1 MSYSNGIGGLQRALN
16 SIATTGTTQTNTPA
30 AATRLS
36 DVPPANHQQTDQASL
51 SSMGGLVA
59 QALGGSDVRMDKVAT
74 LQQAIASGS
83 YNVSSSDVADKML
96 NSLLE

>member
-1 MSYSNGIGGLQRALN
+1 MSYSNGISGLQRALS

-30 AATRLS
+30 ATTKPNDAL
-36 DVPPANHQQTDQASL
+36 PASAEQTDQARL
-51 SSMGGLVA
+51 SSTGGLVA
-59 QALGGSDVRMDKVAT
+59 QALEGSDVRVDKVAT

-83 YNVSSSDVADKML
+83 YSVSASDVADKMI